1 MSVTTPSKL
10 NFKGALLNGLAQSKP
25 DSGNQTHLGQAGPVP
40 IQKSQFLSHYNE
52 HNQLLSD
59 NDIQQLSREQEVLKI
74 ELRALEIQIRDQ
86 ENILKELKKSRAIRR
101 SLETINGLALQ
112 VSDFLKNRVR
122 IDSQTMEWL
131 LMNLTIDFDTGSF
144 VIEDDCYINS
154 IHLYNMILTN
164 SIHQEDKDA
173 ACLQL
178 ALHDLRVNDFQKANN
193 FASLI
198 LDDEIKREYDWR
210 LETHRY

>member
-1 MSVTTPSKL
+1 MNTTTTTTPPKKDYL
-10 NFKGALLNGLAQSKP
+10 NAVLRGLE
-25 DSGNQTHLGQAGPVP
+25 GNQTQCEQKGPKL
-40 IQKSQFLSHYNE
+40 IQFLKE
-52 HNQLLSD
+52 HTLPSQNSL
-59 NDIQQLSREQEVLKI
+59 QQLSREQEVLKI

-86 ENILKELKKSRAIRR
+86 ENILKELKKSRANHR
-101 SLETINGLALQ
+101 SLETINGLTLQ
-112 VSDFLKNRVR
+112 VSDFLKNYRM
-122 IDSQTMEWL
+122 IDSQTMDWL
-131 LMNLTIDFDTGSF
+131 LMNLTIDLDKCCF
-144 VIEDDCYINS
+144 VMEDDCYSNS

-178 ALHDLRVNDFQKANN
+178 ALHELRVNNLVQAKI

-210 LETHRY
+210 FETHRY